1 MTLCSGNAFSR
12 TVYAQL
18 VRKKENTMTMIFAH
32 RGFSGYYP
40 ENTML
45 AFQKVA
51 EETKAD
57 GIELDVQLTKDG
69 ELVIMHDEMLD
80 RTTNGSGLLKD
91 HTLEEL
97 KMLSVGVNIKGFFPR
112 QTIPTMREYFDWLK
126 TTKLITNI
134 ELKTSIYEY
143 EGIEEKLIAMV
154 KEYGL
159 EEQVWYSSFNHY
171 TIARIKKLMPEA
183 KCGLLLDTWL
193 VNVGDYAA
201 SQGAASVNS
210 RSYFCL
216 KEGVAADLHKHGI
229 ILQAWTPNDEELMQ
243 QLIDAGTDILIT
255 NFPDKAAK
263 VIGR

>member
-1 MTLCSGNAFSR
+1 
-12 TVYAQL
+12 
-18 VRKKENTMTMIFAH
+18 MTMIFAH

-57 GIELDVQLTKDG
+57 GIELDIQLTKDG
-69 ELVIMHDEMLD
+69 EIVIMHDEKLD
-80 RTTNGSGLLKD
+80 RTTNGSGWLKD
-91 HTLEEL
+91 YTLEEL
-97 KMLSVGVNIKGFFPR
+97 KMLSVGVNVKGFFPR
-112 QTIPTMREYFDWLK
+112 QTIPTLREYFDWLK

-134 ELKTSIYEY
+134 ELKTGVFEY

-159 EEQVWYSSFNHY
+159 EDQIWYSSFNHY
-171 TIARIKKLMPEA
+171 TIAKIKQLMPEA
-183 KCGLLLDTWL
+183 KCGLLMDTWL
-193 VNVGDYAA
+193 MNVGTYAEA
-201 SQGAASVNS
+201 QGAATVNAC
-210 RSYFCL
+210 SYFCC
-216 KEGVAADLHKHGI
+216 KEGVAADLHAHGVG
-229 ILQAWTPNDEELMQ
+229 LQAWTPNDEELMQ
-243 QLIDAGTDILIT
+243 KLVDAGVDTLIT